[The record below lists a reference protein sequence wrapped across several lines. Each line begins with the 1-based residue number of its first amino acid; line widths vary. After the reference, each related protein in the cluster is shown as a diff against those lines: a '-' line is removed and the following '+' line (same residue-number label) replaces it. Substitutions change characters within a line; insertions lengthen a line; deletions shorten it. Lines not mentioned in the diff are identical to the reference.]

1 MMEIVPLKVE
11 DAMAWLMGNER
22 HYKSDARP
30 VFAIGLKM
38 NGELVGCAVVG
49 ETEGEAELCHIYSVG
64 EYLGYTTLY
73 GAVWRCTK
81 AMGYKKMVL

>member
-1 MMEIVPLKVE
+1 MEICPLRVE
-11 DAMAWLMGNER
+11 DALGWLKGNER
-22 HYKSDARP
+22 HYKSDAEP

-38 NGELVGCAVVG
+38 NGDLVGCAVVG
-49 ETEGEAELCHIYSVG
+49 ERNGEAELCHIYSVG

-73 GAVWRCTK
+73 GSVWRCAK